1 MKSEASSLDNVQQ
14 LVLDIMKVERNHT
27 IPGTERHENVVE
39 HSFSVAMLCWK
50 VYEITKPPLNLEI
63 ILKYALVHDFS
74 ERGLKRDVNT
84 YAGKEERTLKKERE
98 DLELKKISSEFKD
111 FEDFVSIINSYEN
124 LNAEALFVWS
134 VDKMQGIILGG
145 LDKWRPYV
153 SYNVS
158 YKQFCEKDEEFLEK
172 CSPYAKD
179 VFRKVYEE
187 ACKMYYDNPGKR

>member
-1 MKSEASSLDNVQQ
+1 MKSEASSLDPVQQ

-27 IPGTERHENVVE
+27 IPGTERHENVIE
-39 HSFSVAMLCWK
+39 HSFSVAILCWR
-50 VYEITKPPLNLEI
+50 VYEITKPPLNLET

-74 ERGLKRDVNT
+74 ERGLKKDVNT

-111 FEDFVSIINSYEN
+111 FEDFVSILNSYEN
-124 LNAEALFVWS
+124 LDAEALFVWS

-145 LDKWRPYV
+145 LDKWRPHA
-153 SYNVS
+153 SYHIS

-172 CSPYAKD
+172 CSPYVRD
-179 VFRKVYEE
+179 VFKKVYEQ
-187 ACKMYYDNPGKR
+187 ACKTYYDNPDNK